1 MKQAMNS
8 TADLSPSQRSFAE
21 SNDSSYVIA
30 CPGAGKTRAIISRF
44 VRRVN
49 ELERQGIA
57 LLSFTNAAVGEA
69 IRRSN
74 VLGINVAHPHFVGT
88 FDSFIQRNVVGPM
101 IASRKGASPRFLE
114 SWDVLHGGRVIP
126 NRREPHIYFSLEH
139 FEFDRKNNATLVADR
154 IGGIYRNSLL
164 NAYNK
169 APENCN
175 RLAVNCR
182 NRLIENNFYSCSEA
196 RRILLG
202 FLEGKSRQKLLDIL
216 SARFAEIIVDEAQD
230 CGTEELALLE
240 ALHDAGVVI
249 SMVGDP
255 DQAIYEFRNA
265 LPERVAELGSKLHSE
280 VVFDENFRSSHSIC
294 KTNSYLRMA
303 GKPDRAVG
311 ENADC
316 GIPLYIFGSKEV
328 NSILPA
334 FTSLLDKHQ
343 ISHADAIFLSHKG
356 KDARQACQRQDSE
369 KETSSLV
376 QLAALAA
383 LLLEDTSAT
392 PTQKKKAMDKFERK
406 FLDISPGG
414 KSKIAEEFANELNVS
429 YEELTSKFI
438 RILLGAKVNSSNRN
452 VFAENLRKGFET
464 NNLIVPPANLRACAE
479 DQWNSLL
486 IGEVQSNVAYGTIHS
501 VKGQEFQAVCLVLPR
516 INPNSDGGLSLL
528 LQGLEGEARRVVYVG
543 ASRARR
549 LLCLAIHADDR
560 DRVAEMVTTWNEP
573 LIEFL

>member
-1 MKQAMNS
+1 M
-8 TADLSPSQRSFAE
+8 TCLADLSPSQRRFAE
-21 SNDSSYVIA
+21 SNDSAYVIA

-44 VRRVN
+44 VRRVI
-49 ELERQGIA
+49 ELERRGIA
-57 LLSFTNAAVGEA
+57 LLSFTNAAVDEA

-74 VLGINVAHPHFVGT
+74 ALGTNVAHPHFVGT
-88 FDSFIQRNVVGPM
+88 FDSFIQRNVVGPI
-101 IASRKGASPRFLE
+101 IASKKGATPRFLE
-114 SWDVLHGGRVIP
+114 SWDVLQGGRVIP

-139 FEFDRKNNATLVADR
+139 FDFDRESNATLAVDR
-154 IGGIYRNSLL
+154 IGGIYRNRLL
-164 NAYNK
+164 NTYRN
-169 APENCN
+169 APENCH
-175 RLAVNCR
+175 RLAENCR

-196 RRILLG
+196 RRYLLRV
-202 FLEGKSRQKLLDIL
+202 LEGKSRQKLLDIL

-265 LPERVAELGSKLHSE
+265 LPEKVAELGAKLSSK
-280 VVFDENFRSSHSIC
+280 VMFDENYRSSQAIC
-294 KTNSYLRMA
+294 TTNSFLRVA
-303 GKPDRAVG
+303 GSPDRPVG

-316 GIPLYIFGSKEV
+316 GIPLYIFGSTELKL
-328 NSILPA
+328 ILPA

-343 ISHADAIFLSHKG
+343 IAHADAIFLSHKG
-356 KDARQACQRQDSE
+356 NDARQACQRQDSE

-406 FLDISPGG
+406 FLDIGSGG
-414 KSKIAEEFANELNVS
+414 ESKIAEEVASELNIS
-429 YEELTSKFI
+429 CEELRSKFI

-516 INPNSDGGLSLL
+516 INPNSDSGLSLL
-528 LQGLEGEARRVVYVG
+528 LRGLEGEARRVIYVG

-560 DRVAEMVTTWNEP
+560 DRVAERVATWNEP